1 MIPRVEKAS
10 MEMESILQKYS
21 RDCDAAEVEEMSYI
35 VYTTIDEATSFVR
48 NVNLMYNENECY
60 APPQT

>member
-1 MIPRVEKAS
+1 